1 MIYQTIA
8 HSIQHSPE
16 STEQGQKQALD
27 KGPVH
32 THTHTERD
40 LYTHL
45 PIIRVELHI
54 ANGHVLEQCGAAGPA
69 GPVEGEVS

>member
-1 MIYQTIA
+1 MDLY
-8 HSIQHSPE
+8 
-16 STEQGQKQALD
+16 
-27 KGPVH
+27 
-32 THTHTERD
+32 THTHSH

-45 PIIRVELHI
+45 PVIRVELHI